1 MTTVDSDTLEYCQM
15 SEIYILVYRFNIYRY
30 VEICKIEFYRKTKIN
45 TPLR

>member
-15 SEIYILVYRFNIYRY
+15 SEIYISVYQFNIYRY
-30 VEICKIEFYRKTKIN
+30 VEICKIDRKTKIN